1 MRTKSVVKSLL
12 SAAVFSIGAMALSAP
27 SASAQQCPP
36 ETPDHPYY
44 QGVFAY
50 CYPTQTSCIEAQE
63 NENNPC
69 SQFNCVPDEEHCPGC
84 DGGSGACAMYVTS
97 VKYPWQ

>member
-1 MRTKSVVKSLL
+1 MQTNSVVKSFL
-12 SAAVFSIGAMALSAP
+12 SAAMLSICALVLGAA

-50 CYPTQTSCIEAQE
+50 CYPSQAACVEAAD
-63 NENNPC
+63 NENNAC
-69 SQFNCVPDEEHCPGC
+69 SNFNCVPDAEHCPGC
-84 DGGSGACAMYVTS
+84 DGGSGACAMYVTA